1 MVRRLAVA
9 AFAAL
14 GALALVGCGG
24 DDDPSSAAQGAQ
36 EPASASL
43 SVVAKDID
51 FSADSYRATAG
62 SVPIT
67 YRNNG
72 TLPHTLVIEGVSG
85 FKLEVRAKG
94 DVDRGSVDLAPG
106 TYTVYCDIVGHRQAG
121 MEATLTVA

>member
-9 AFAAL
+9 AVAAL

-24 DDDPSSAAQGAQ
+24 DDDTSNAAQGAQ
-36 EPASASL
+36 EPAGATL

-67 YRNNG
+67 YRNDG

-85 FKLEVRAKG
+85 FKLEVSGKG